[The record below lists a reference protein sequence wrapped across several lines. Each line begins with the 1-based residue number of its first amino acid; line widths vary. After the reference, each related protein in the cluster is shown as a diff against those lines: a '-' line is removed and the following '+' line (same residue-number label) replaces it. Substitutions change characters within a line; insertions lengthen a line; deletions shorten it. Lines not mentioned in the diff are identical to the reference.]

1 MKRRLVT
8 LVAVVSLAA
17 MSLAGCSSKKA
28 KETEPATTAQVQET
42 KAEEKETTAPE
53 TTAPETEAAAVEEA
67 AAALQTEAEAAAE
80 AVKAAETEAEA
91 AVAEAAAA
99 VETEAEAAADAVKE
113 AAAAAE
119 TEAEAAV
126 EAAAAAVETEAEAA
140 ADAVKEAVAAAETE
154 AEAAADAV
162 KEAVA
167 AAETEAEAA
176 ADAVKEAVAAAE
188 TEAEA
193 AVAEAAAAVETEA
206 EAAADALKEAVAE
219 AETELEE
226 AVGEV
231 AAAVETEAE
240 EAVEAVKDV
249 IAALAGETEAEAV
262 DAETEAEALD
272 AETEAEAA
280 DAETEAEAAPSELS
294 SAAAPEWDSYNEK
307 IAKIYTETDPAKR
320 EALMHEAEDQLMD
333 TWAVV
338 PIYYY
343 NDIYMQTADIENIY
357 SNVFGFKYFAY
368 ATAPD
373 NEMNVNLA
381 SEPDHLDPALN
392 SSVDGACLAIL
403 GFSGL
408 YAYDAEGQLVPELAE
423 KEPEVSEDGLTYV
436 FTLRDGLKWSDG
448 EDLDAND
455 IVYSW
460 NRFYDPNTA
469 ADYSYLIDSSNIGV
483 KEDGTLD
490 IEASE
495 DGKTFTVHLTNP
507 CAYFLDLCAFPAFYP
522 VPEQAV
528 TEADPDG
535 SNPGAWSL
543 EAGFVTSGPFTCTEW
558 KHNESMVYEKNP
570 NYWNA
575 DAVSLEKINFMLSA
589 DDTAIFNA
597 YKDGSLQ
604 FIDTVPTDEIANV
617 KDQDDF
623 YIVPNLGTYYVGF
636 NVNSELFDG
645 MTPQQAADMRHA
657 LCLLI
662 DRQYIV
668 DTVGQTGQE
677 LASTFIP
684 TGMADGNG
692 GEFRAN
698 DDDYTYPDEEAVGYY
713 DASAT
718 GADMVD
724 EAVELLKGAGF
735 EFNDDNTLS
744 DETPIHLTYLT
755 NDSDAHVKIAE
766 SMQQDFALIGVTMD
780 IESKDWQV
788 VLNERKE
795 GQFDVARE
803 GWLADYND
811 PINML
816 EMWLTNSGNNDMQF
830 GR

>member
-126 EAAAAAVETEAEAA
+126 EAAAAAV
-140 ADAVKEAVAAAETE
+140 ETE

-448 EDLDAND
+448 EDLDASD

>member
-1 MKRRLVT
+1 MKISSGEDIAHLGELDQKLWTVLSCPVDGLYFDKKT
-8 LVAVVSLAA
+8 LSLLDTDKDGKIRVYEVV
-17 MSLAGCSSKKA
+17 
-28 KETEPATTAQVQET
+28 
-42 KAEEKETTAPE
+42 
-53 TTAPETEAAAVEEA
+53 
-67 AAALQTEAEAAAE
+67 AAAE
-80 AVKAAETEAEA
+80 WITSVLKDKDLLLKSSDTLPLNELNQGVEAGARLYNSAKQILANLGKADAEEITLADASDSVAIFAGTKFNGDGIVTPDSTEDE
-91 AVAEAAAA
+91 
-99 VETEAEAAADAVKE
+99 AVKE
-113 AAAAAE
+113 AISQAVALVGSKADRSGAAGVDAELITAFYDALAAYVAWAE
-119 TEAEAAV
+119 AKTADILPFGDDTEA
-126 EAAAAAVETEAEAA
+126 
-140 ADAVKEAVAAAETE
+140 
-154 AEAAADAV
+154 
-162 KEAVA
+162 
-167 AAETEAEAA
+167 
-176 ADAVKEAVAAAE
+176 
-188 TEAEA
+188 
-193 AVAEAAAAVETEA
+193 
-206 EAAADALKEAVAE
+206 ALA
-219 AETELEE
+219 
-226 AVGEV
+226 
-231 AAAVETEAE
+231 
-240 EAVEAVKDV
+240 AVEAVKDV

>member
-1 MKRRLVT
+1 
-8 LVAVVSLAA
+8 
-17 MSLAGCSSKKA
+17 
-28 KETEPATTAQVQET
+28 
-42 KAEEKETTAPE
+42 
-53 TTAPETEAAAVEEA
+53 
-67 AAALQTEAEAAAE
+67 
-80 AVKAAETEAEA
+80 
-91 AVAEAAAA
+91 
-99 VETEAEAAADAVKE
+99 
-113 AAAAAE
+113 
-119 TEAEAAV
+119 
-126 EAAAAAVETEAEAA
+126 
-140 ADAVKEAVAAAETE
+140 
-154 AEAAADAV
+154 
-162 KEAVA
+162 
-167 AAETEAEAA
+167 
-176 ADAVKEAVAAAE
+176 
-188 TEAEA
+188 
-193 AVAEAAAAVETEA
+193 
-206 EAAADALKEAVAE
+206 
-219 AETELEE
+219 
-226 AVGEV
+226 
-231 AAAVETEAE
+231 
-240 EAVEAVKDV
+240 
-249 IAALAGETEAEAV
+249 
-262 DAETEAEALD
+262 
-272 AETEAEAA
+272 
-280 DAETEAEAAPSELS
+280 
-294 SAAAPEWDSYNEK
+294 
-307 IAKIYTETDPAKR
+307 
-320 EALMHEAEDQLMD
+320 
-333 TWAVV
+333 
-338 PIYYY
+338 
-343 NDIYMQTADIENIY
+343 
-357 SNVFGFKYFAY
+357 
-368 ATAPD
+368 
-373 NEMNVNLA
+373 
-381 SEPDHLDPALN
+381 
-392 SSVDGACLAIL
+392 
-403 GFSGL
+403 
-408 YAYDAEGQLVPELAE
+408 
-423 KEPEVSEDGLTYV
+423 
-436 FTLRDGLKWSDG
+436 
-448 EDLDAND
+448 
-455 IVYSW
+455 
-460 NRFYDPNTA
+460 
-469 ADYSYLIDSSNIGV
+469 
-483 KEDGTLD
+483 
-490 IEASE
+490 
-495 DGKTFTVHLTNP
+495 
-507 CAYFLDLCAFPAFYP
+507 
-522 VPEQAV
+522 
-528 TEADPDG
+528 
-535 SNPGAWSL
+535 
-543 EAGFVTSGPFTCTEW
+543 
-558 KHNESMVYEKNP
+558 
-570 NYWNA
+570 
-575 DAVSLEKINFMLSA
+575 MLSV

>member
-154 AEAAADAV
+154 AEAA
-162 KEAVA
+162 
-167 AAETEAEAA
+167 
-176 ADAVKEAVAAAE
+176 
-188 TEAEA
+188 
-193 AVAEAAAAVETEA
+193 VETEA

-249 IAALAGETEAEAV
+249 IAGLAGETEAEVV

>member
-154 AEAAADAV
+154 AEAA
-162 KEAVA
+162 
-167 AAETEAEAA
+167 
-176 ADAVKEAVAAAE
+176 
-188 TEAEA
+188 
-193 AVAEAAAAVETEA
+193 VAEAAAAVETEA

-231 AAAVETEAE
+231 AVAVETEAE

>member
-140 ADAVKEAVAAAETE
+140 AETE

-167 AAETEAEAA
+167 AAETEAE
-176 ADAVKEAVAAAE
+176 
-188 TEAEA
+188 
-193 AVAEAAAAVETEA
+193 AAVETEA

-249 IAALAGETEAEAV
+249 IAGLAGETEAEAV

-795 GQFDVARE
+795 GQFDRKIRFRSDE
-803 GWLADYND
+803 
-811 PINML
+811 
-816 EMWLTNSGNNDMQF
+816 
-830 GR
+830 